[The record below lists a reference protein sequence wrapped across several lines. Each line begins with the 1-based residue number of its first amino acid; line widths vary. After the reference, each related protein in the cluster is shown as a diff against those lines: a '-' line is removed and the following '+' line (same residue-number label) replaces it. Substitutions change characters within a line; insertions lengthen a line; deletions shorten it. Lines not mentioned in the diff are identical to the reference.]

1 MATFTKKSHFRN
13 PRSSLVYQNATFW
26 NTLLIN
32 IYIYESAALN
42 TDNSIS
48 SKLKYYRKLNGLT
61 RRQLE
66 IQANIPMN
74 SIKKYEDKN
83 IYPNKEVSKKLAA
96 FFKLDTKYFY
106 DSMYEEDLD
115 ISTTLSTF
123 MNNNN
128 LSIKSLVKLIN
139 ISEETV
145 SSWLSNKQP
154 ISRKSYYKLKE
165 LGVLP

>member
-1 MATFTKKSHFRN
+1 M
-13 PRSSLVYQNATFW
+13 
-26 NTLLIN
+26 
-32 IYIYESAALN
+32 YESAALN

-83 IYPNKEVSKKLAA
+83 IYPTKEVSKKLAA

-115 ISTTLSTF
+115 ISTTLNTF
-123 MNNNN
+123 MNNNHI
-128 LSIKSLVKLIN
+128 SIKSLVKLIN
-139 ISEETV
+139 ISEKTV
-145 SSWLSNKQP
+145 SSWLSNNQP
-154 ISRKSYYKLKE
+154 ISRKSYNKLKE
-165 LGVLP
+165 LGVLS

>member
-1 MATFTKKSHFRN
+1 M
-13 PRSSLVYQNATFW
+13 
-26 NTLLIN
+26 
-32 IYIYESAALN
+32 YESAALN

-83 IYPNKEVSKKLAA
+83 IYPTKEVSKKLAA

-106 DSMYEEDLD
+106 DSMFEEDID

-165 LGVLP
+165 LGVL

>member
-1 MATFTKKSHFRN
+1 M
-13 PRSSLVYQNATFW
+13 
-26 NTLLIN
+26 LIN
-32 IYIYESAALN
+32 VYMYESAALN

-83 IYPNKEVSKKLAA
+83 IYPTKEVSKKLAA

-115 ISTTLSTF
+115 ISTTLNTF

-139 ISEETV
+139 ISEKTV
-145 SSWLSNKQP
+145 SSWLSNNQP
-154 ISRKSYYKLKE
+154 ISKKSYNKLKE
-165 LGVLP
+165 LGVLS

>member
-1 MATFTKKSHFRN
+1 M
-13 PRSSLVYQNATFW
+13 
-26 NTLLIN
+26 LIN
-32 IYIYESAALN
+32 VYMYESAALN

-83 IYPNKEVSKKLAA
+83 IYPTKEVSKKLAV

-115 ISTTLSTF
+115 ISTTLNTF

-139 ISEETV
+139 ISEKTV
-145 SSWLSNKQP
+145 SSWLSNNQP
-154 ISRKSYYKLKE
+154 ISRKSYNKLKE
-165 LGVLP
+165 LGVLS

>member
-1 MATFTKKSHFRN
+1 M
-13 PRSSLVYQNATFW
+13 VYQNATLW

-32 IYIYESAALN
+32 VNIHESTVLS

-48 SKLKYYRKLNGLT
+48 SKLKYYRKINGLS

-83 IYPNKEVSKKLAA
+83 IYPTKEVSNKLAA

-106 DSMYEEDLD
+106 DSMYEEDIN
-115 ISTTLSTF
+115 ISITLNTF
-123 MNNNN
+123 MNANN
-128 LSIKSLVKLIN
+128 LSIKSLAKLIN
-139 ISEETV
+139 ISQETV
-145 SSWLSNKQP
+145 SNWLSNKQP
-154 ISRKSYYKLKE
+154 ISRKSYNKLKE
-165 LGVLP
+165 LGILS

>member
-1 MATFTKKSHFRN
+1 M
-13 PRSSLVYQNATFW
+13 
-26 NTLLIN
+26 
-32 IYIYESAALN
+32 YESAALN

-83 IYPNKEVSKKLAA
+83 IYPTKEISKKLAA

-115 ISTTLSTF
+115 ISTTLNTF

-139 ISEETV
+139 ISEKTV
-145 SSWLSNKQP
+145 SSWLSNNQP
-154 ISRKSYYKLKE
+154 ISKKSYNKLKE
-165 LGVLP
+165 LGVLS

>member
-1 MATFTKKSHFRN
+1 M
-13 PRSSLVYQNATFW
+13 
-26 NTLLIN
+26 
-32 IYIYESAALN
+32 YESATLN

-83 IYPNKEVSKKLAA
+83 IYPTKEVSMKLAV

-115 ISTTLSTF
+115 ISTTLNTF

-128 LSIKSLVKLIN
+128 LSIRSLAKLIN
-139 ISEETV
+139 ASESTV
-145 SSWLSNKQP
+145 SNWLSNKQP
-154 ISRKSYYKLKE
+154 ISRKSYNKLKE
-165 LGVLP
+165 LGVLS

>member
-1 MATFTKKSHFRN
+1 M
-13 PRSSLVYQNATFW
+13 
-26 NTLLIN
+26 
-32 IYIYESAALN
+32 YESAELN

-48 SKLKYYRKLNGLT
+48 SKLKYYRKINGLT

-66 IQANIPMN
+66 IQANIPIN

-83 IYPNKEVSKKLAA
+83 IYPTKEVSKKLAA

-115 ISTTLSTF
+115 ISTTLNTF

-128 LSIKSLVKLIN
+128 LTIRSLAKLIN
-139 ISEETV
+139 ASESTV
-145 SSWLSNKQP
+145 SNWLSNKQP
-154 ISRKSYYKLKE
+154 ISRKSYNKLKE

>member
-1 MATFTKKSHFRN
+1 MART
-13 PRSSLVYQNATFW
+13 SLVYQNATFW

-32 IYIYESAALN
+32 VNIHESALLS
-42 TDNSIS
+42 TDDSIS
-48 SKLKYYRKLNGLT
+48 SKLKYYRKINGLT

-83 IYPNKEVSKKLAA
+83 IYPTKEVSMKLAV

-106 DSMYEEDLD
+106 DSMYEDDLD
-115 ISTTLSTF
+115 ISTTLNTF

-139 ISEETV
+139 VSEKTV
-145 SSWLSNKQP
+145 SSWLSNNQP
-154 ISRKSYYKLKE
+154 ISRKSYNKLKE

>member
-1 MATFTKKSHFRN
+1 M
-13 PRSSLVYQNATFW
+13 
-26 NTLLIN
+26 
-32 IYIYESAALN
+32 YESAALN

-61 RRQLE
+61 RRQLD

-83 IYPNKEVSKKLAA
+83 IYPTKEVSKKLAV

-115 ISTTLSTF
+115 ISTTLNTF

-139 ISEETV
+139 ISEKTV
-145 SSWLSNKQP
+145 SSWLSNNQP
-154 ISRKSYYKLKE
+154 ISKKSYNKLKE
-165 LGVLP
+165 LGVLS

>member
-1 MATFTKKSHFRN
+1 MARA
-13 PRSSLVYQNATFW
+13 SLVYQNATFW

-32 IYIYESAALN
+32 INIHESAILS

-48 SKLKYYRKLNGLT
+48 SKLKYYRKINGLS

-66 IQANIPMN
+66 IQANIPIN

-83 IYPNKEVSKKLAA
+83 IYPTKEVSKKLAA

-106 DSMYEEDLD
+106 DSMYEEDID
-115 ISTTLSTF
+115 ISATLSTF

-145 SSWLSNKQP
+145 SNWLSNKQP
-154 ISRKSYYKLKE
+154 ISRKSYNKLKE

>member
-1 MATFTKKSHFRN
+1 M
-13 PRSSLVYQNATFW
+13 
-26 NTLLIN
+26 
-32 IYIYESAALN
+32 YESAELN

-48 SKLKYYRKLNGLT
+48 SRLKYYRKINGLS

-83 IYPNKEVSKKLAA
+83 IYPTKEVSMKLAV

-115 ISTTLSTF
+115 ISTTLNTF

-128 LSIKSLVKLIN
+128 LTIRSLAKLIN
-139 ISEETV
+139 ASTSTV
-145 SSWLSNKQP
+145 SNWLSNKQP
-154 ISRKSYYKLKE
+154 ISRKSYNKLKE
-165 LGVLP
+165 LGVLS

>member
-1 MATFTKKSHFRN
+1 M
-13 PRSSLVYQNATFW
+13 
-26 NTLLIN
+26 
-32 IYIYESAALN
+32 YESAALN

-106 DSMYEEDLD
+106 DSMYEEDID

-154 ISRKSYYKLKE
+154 ISRKSYNKLKE
-165 LGVLP
+165 LGVLLYSPLTSKKLK

>member
-1 MATFTKKSHFRN
+1 M
-13 PRSSLVYQNATFW
+13 
-26 NTLLIN
+26 
-32 IYIYESAALN
+32 YESAALN

-48 SKLKYYRKLNGLT
+48 SKLKYYRKINGLT

-83 IYPNKEVSKKLAA
+83 IYPSKKVSMKLAA

-106 DSMYEEDLD
+106 DSMYEDDLD
-115 ISTTLSTF
+115 ISITLNTF

-154 ISRKSYYKLKE
+154 ISRKSYNKLKE

>member
-1 MATFTKKSHFRN
+1 M
-13 PRSSLVYQNATFW
+13 
-26 NTLLIN
+26 LIN
-32 IYIYESAALN
+32 VYMYESAALN

-66 IQANIPMN
+66 IQANIPIN

-83 IYPNKEVSKKLAA
+83 IYPTKEVSKKLAA

-115 ISTTLSTF
+115 ISTTLNTF

-139 ISEETV
+139 ISEKTV
-145 SSWLSNKQP
+145 SSWLSNNQP
-154 ISRKSYYKLKE
+154 ISRKSYNKLKE
-165 LGVLP
+165 LGVLS

>member
-1 MATFTKKSHFRN
+1 MTWT
-13 PRSSLVYQNATFW
+13 SLCSINATFW

-32 IYIYESAALN
+32 IYMYESAELN

-48 SKLKYYRKLNGLT
+48 SKLKYYRKINGLT

-83 IYPNKEVSKKLAA
+83 IYPTKEVSMKLAV
-96 FFKLDTKYFY
+96 FFKLDKKYFY
-106 DSMYEEDLD
+106 DSMYEDELD
-115 ISTTLSTF
+115 ISITLNTF

-139 ISEETV
+139 VSEKTV

-154 ISRKSYYKLKE
+154 ISRKSYNKLKE
-165 LGVLP
+165 LGVLS

>member
-1 MATFTKKSHFRN
+1 MAWA
-13 PRSSLVYQNATFW
+13 SLVYQNATFW

-32 IYIYESAALN
+32 IYIYESDALN

-96 FFKLDTKYFY
+96 FFKLDTNCY
-106 DSMYEEDLD
+106 
-115 ISTTLSTF
+115 
-123 MNNNN
+123 
-128 LSIKSLVKLIN
+128 
-139 ISEETV
+139 
-145 SSWLSNKQP
+145 
-154 ISRKSYYKLKE
+154 
-165 LGVLP
+165 

>member
-1 MATFTKKSHFRN
+1 M
-13 PRSSLVYQNATFW
+13 
-26 NTLLIN
+26 
-32 IYIYESAALN
+32 YESAALN

-74 SIKKYEDKN
+74 SIKKYEYKN
-83 IYPNKEVSKKLAA
+83 IYPNKEISKKLAA

-115 ISTTLSTF
+115 ISTALSTF

-145 SSWLSNKQP
+145 SS
-154 ISRKSYYKLKE
+154 
-165 LGVLP
+165 

>member
-1 MATFTKKSHFRN
+1 M
-13 PRSSLVYQNATFW
+13 YQNATFW

-32 IYIYESAALN
+32 IYMYESAALN

-48 SKLKYYRKLNGLT
+48 SKLKYYRKINGLT

-83 IYPNKEVSKKLAA
+83 IYPTKEVSKKLAT

-106 DSMYEEDLD
+106 D
-115 ISTTLSTF
+115 
-123 MNNNN
+123 
-128 LSIKSLVKLIN
+128 
-139 ISEETV
+139 
-145 SSWLSNKQP
+145 
-154 ISRKSYYKLKE
+154 
-165 LGVLP
+165 

>member
-1 MATFTKKSHFRN
+1 M
-13 PRSSLVYQNATFW
+13 
-26 NTLLIN
+26 
-32 IYIYESAALN
+32 YESDALN

-61 RRQLE
+61 RRQIE

-83 IYPNKEVSKKLAA
+83 IYPTKEVSKKLAA

-115 ISTTLSTF
+115 ISTTLNTF

-128 LSIKSLVKLIN
+128 LTIRSLAKLIN
-139 ISEETV
+139 ASTSTV
-145 SSWLSNKQP
+145 SNWLSNKQP
-154 ISRKSYYKLKE
+154 ISRKSYNKLKE
-165 LGVLP
+165 LGVLS

>member
-1 MATFTKKSHFRN
+1 M
-13 PRSSLVYQNATFW
+13 
-26 NTLLIN
+26 
-32 IYIYESAALN
+32 YESAALN

-48 SKLKYYRKLNGLT
+48 SKLKYYRKINGLT

-83 IYPNKEVSKKLAA
+83 IYPTKEVSMKLAV

-123 MNNNN
+123 MNQNN

-154 ISRKSYYKLKE
+154 ISRKSYNKLKE
-165 LGVLP
+165 LGVL

>member
-1 MATFTKKSHFRN
+1 M
-13 PRSSLVYQNATFW
+13 
-26 NTLLIN
+26 LIN
-32 IYIYESAALN
+32 VYMYESAALN

-83 IYPNKEVSKKLAA
+83 IYPTKEVSKKLAA

-106 DSMYEEDLD
+106 DSILN
-115 ISTTLSTF
+115 TF

-128 LSIKSLVKLIN
+128 LSIKYLVKLIN
-139 ISEETV
+139 ISEKTV
-145 SSWLSNKQP
+145 SSWLSNNQP
-154 ISRKSYYKLKE
+154 ISRKSYNKLKE
-165 LGVLP
+165 LGVLS

>member
-1 MATFTKKSHFRN
+1 M
-13 PRSSLVYQNATFW
+13 
-26 NTLLIN
+26 
-32 IYIYESAALN
+32 YESAALN

-83 IYPNKEVSKKLAA
+83 IYPTKEVSKKLAV

-106 DSMYEEDLD
+106 DSMYEEDLG
-115 ISTTLSTF
+115 ISTTLNTF

-139 ISEETV
+139 ISEKTV
-145 SSWLSNKQP
+145 SSWLSNNQP
-154 ISRKSYYKLKE
+154 ISRKSYNKLKE
-165 LGVLP
+165 LGVLS

>member
-1 MATFTKKSHFRN
+1 M
-13 PRSSLVYQNATFW
+13 
-26 NTLLIN
+26 
-32 IYIYESAALN
+32 YESAALN

-83 IYPNKEVSKKLAA
+83 IYPTKEVSKKLAA

-145 SSWLSNKQP
+145 SSWLSNKHP
-154 ISRKSYYKLKE
+154 ISRKSYNKLKE
-165 LGVLP
+165 LGVL

>member
-1 MATFTKKSHFRN
+1 M
-13 PRSSLVYQNATFW
+13 
-26 NTLLIN
+26 
-32 IYIYESAALN
+32 YESAELN

-48 SKLKYYRKLNGLT
+48 SRLKYYRKINGLT

-66 IQANIPMN
+66 IQANIPIN

-83 IYPNKEVSKKLAA
+83 IYPTKEVSMKLAV

-115 ISTTLSTF
+115 ISTTLNTF

-154 ISRKSYYKLKE
+154 ISRKSYNKLKE
-165 LGVLP
+165 LGVLPYLY

>member
-1 MATFTKKSHFRN
+1 M
-13 PRSSLVYQNATFW
+13 
-26 NTLLIN
+26 
-32 IYIYESAALN
+32 YESAALN

-48 SKLKYYRKLNGLT
+48 SKLKYYRKINGLT

-83 IYPNKEVSKKLAA
+83 IYPTKKVSMKLAV

-106 DSMYEEDLD
+106 DSMYEEDID

-154 ISRKSYYKLKE
+154 ISRKSYNKLKE
-165 LGVLP
+165 LGVL

>member
-1 MATFTKKSHFRN
+1 M
-13 PRSSLVYQNATFW
+13 
-26 NTLLIN
+26 
-32 IYIYESAALN
+32 YESAELIK
-42 TDNSIS
+42 DNSIS
-48 SKLKYYRKLNGLT
+48 SKLKYYRKINGLT

-66 IQANIPMN
+66 IQANIPIN

-83 IYPNKEVSKKLAA
+83 IYPTKEVSMKLAV

-115 ISTTLSTF
+115 ISTTLNTF

-139 ISEETV
+139 VSEKTV
-145 SSWLSNKQP
+145 SSWLSNNQP
-154 ISRKSYYKLKE
+154 ISRKSYNKLKE
-165 LGVLP
+165 LGVLPYLY

>member
-1 MATFTKKSHFRN
+1 M
-13 PRSSLVYQNATFW
+13 
-26 NTLLIN
+26 
-32 IYIYESAALN
+32 YESAALN

-115 ISTTLSTF
+115 ISTALSTF

-154 ISRKSYYKLKE
+154 ISRKSYNKLKE
-165 LGVLP
+165 LGVLPYLY

>member
-1 MATFTKKSHFRN
+1 MESFTKKSLFRN
-13 PRSSLVYQNATFW
+13 PRSSLVYQNATLW

-32 IYIYESAALN
+32 VNIHESTVLS

-48 SKLKYYRKLNGLT
+48 SKLKYYRKINGLS

-83 IYPNKEVSKKLAA
+83 IYPTKEVSKKLAA

-106 DSMYEEDLD
+106 DSMYEEDIN
-115 ISTTLSTF
+115 ISITLNTF
-123 MNNNN
+123 MNANN
-128 LSIKSLVKLIN
+128 LSIKSLAKLIN
-139 ISEETV
+139 ISQETV
-145 SSWLSNKQP
+145 SNWLSNKQP
-154 ISRKSYYKLKE
+154 ISRKSYNKLKE
-165 LGVLP
+165 LGILS

>member
-1 MATFTKKSHFRN
+1 M
-13 PRSSLVYQNATFW
+13 
-26 NTLLIN
+26 
-32 IYIYESAALN
+32 YESAELN

-48 SKLKYYRKLNGLT
+48 SKLKYYRKINGLT

-83 IYPNKEVSKKLAA
+83 IYPTKEVSMKLAV

-154 ISRKSYYKLKE
+154 ISRKSYNKLKE
-165 LGVLP
+165 LGVL